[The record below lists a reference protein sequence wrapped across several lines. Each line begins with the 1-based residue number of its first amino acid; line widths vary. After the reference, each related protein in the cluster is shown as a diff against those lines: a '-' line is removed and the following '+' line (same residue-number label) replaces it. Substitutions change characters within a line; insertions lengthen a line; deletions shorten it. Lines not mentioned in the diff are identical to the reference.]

1 MIVIERTP
9 LKSFRAIRKRELTRF
24 IASVA
29 EDIGLAGEFSVLL
42 AGDERIRELNQ
53 RFRGKDRSTDVL
65 SFPAAPDFAGHGQG
79 GDLAISLETAAR
91 QAAECGHPLE
101 IEVKVLLLHGLLHL
115 AGYDHETDS
124 GAMARKEIRL
134 RKKLA
139 LPLGLIE
146 REHPAEKSRT
156 GGRAVAPRPPAPSR
170 DRPRKPR

>member
-65 SFPAAPDFAGHGQG
+65 SFPAAPDG
-79 GDLAISLETAAR
+79 
-91 QAAECGHPLE
+91 
-101 IEVKVLLLHGLLHL
+101 
-115 AGYDHETDS
+115 
-124 GAMARKEIRL
+124 M
-134 RKKLA
+134 
-139 LPLGLIE
+139 
-146 REHPAEKSRT
+146 
-156 GGRAVAPRPPAPSR
+156 
-170 DRPRKPR
+170 